1 MTALEALAIL
11 ESAVLECK
19 KRSVDTPEVHE
30 ALTLLE
36 PHIQPEWLVQQFRH
50 HALKARGE
58 KLFER
63 EGQQQVL
70 RPSFEGIR
78 DSVRDLLGKQM
89 DALARQFHE
98 THDLKVK
105 EEIDRL
111 AGELV
116 KLDKPWVFRAG

>member
-1 MTALEALAIL
+1 M
-11 ESAVLECK
+11 
-19 KRSVDTPEVHE
+19 
-30 ALTLLE
+30 
-36 PHIQPEWLVQQFRH
+36 
-50 HALKARGE
+50 
-58 KLFER
+58 
-63 EGQQQVL
+63 L

-111 AGELV
+111 AAELV
-116 KLDKPWVFRAG
+116 KLDKPWVFRAE

>member
-1 MTALEALAIL
+1 
-11 ESAVLECK
+11 
-19 KRSVDTPEVHE
+19 
-30 ALTLLE
+30 
-36 PHIQPEWLVQQFRH
+36 
-50 HALKARGE
+50 
-58 KLFER
+58 
-63 EGQQQVL
+63 
-70 RPSFEGIR
+70 
-78 DSVRDLLGKQM
+78 M